1 VKLSVVEKKLR
12 KVSPYFLGEKH
23 IPSIIRKLNAELNS
37 SRIYFTSKR
46 YDGGSFKDHSVI
58 VSAEYCPHIM
68 GIPEHVIVSLS
79 FPKEQKKINLS
90 KLGALNLEI
99 KIMKTLFHEIRHK
112 YQCKIKRKYTDGSY
126 YSLPKTIHA
135 SDAPKLRYFGAS
147 DEIDAHAFETVVDI
161 AYKKLNINRL
171 KFAKKIT
178 WRESEA
184 IYLYRRFFRENDPK
198 VWKKFL
204 KKVYKNNRGVSW

>member
-1 VKLSVVEKKLR
+1 MKLSVVEKKLR

-46 YDGGSFKDHSVI
+46 YDGGSFKNHSVI
-58 VSAEYCPHIM
+58 ISAEYCPHIM
-68 GIPEHVIVSLS
+68 GIPEHVIVSLA
-79 FPKEQKKINLS
+79 FPKGEKKITLS
-90 KLGALNLEI
+90 KAGALNLEM
-99 KIMKTLFHEIRHK
+99 KIMRTLFHELRHK
-112 YQCKIKRKYTDGSY
+112 QQCKVKRKYSDGSY
-126 YSLPKTIHA
+126 YSLPKNVKEKDI
-135 SDAPKLRYFGAS
+135 PKLRYFGAS
-147 DEIDAHAFETVVDI
+147 DEVDAHAFETVVDI

-171 KFAKKIT
+171 KSANKIT

-184 IYLYRRFFRENDPK
+184 IYMYRRFFRENDPK

-204 KKVYKNNRGVSW
+204 KKVYKNNERSY

>member
-1 VKLSVVEKKLR
+1 VKLSVVQRKLE

-23 IPSIIRKLNAELNS
+23 IPSLIRKLNAELNS

-46 YDGGSFKDHSVI
+46 YEGGSFKNHSVI
-58 VSAEYCPHIM
+58 ISAEYCPHIM
-68 GIPEHVIVSLS
+68 GIPEHVIVSLA
-79 FPKEQKKINLS
+79 FPKAEKKITLS
-90 KLGALNLEI
+90 KSGAKNLEL

-112 YQCKIKRKYTDGSY
+112 YQCKIKRKYSDGSF
-126 YSLPKTIHA
+126 YSLPKNVNSKDI
-135 SDAPKLRYFGAS
+135 PKLQYFGAS
-147 DEIDAHAFETVVDI
+147 DEIDAHAFETIVDSS
-161 AYKKLNINRL
+161 YKKLDINRL
-171 KFAKKIT
+171 KVAHKIT

-204 KKVYKNNRGVSW
+204 KKVYKNNRGV

>member
-1 VKLSVVEKKLR
+1 MKLSVVQRKLE

-23 IPSIIRKLNAELNS
+23 IPSLIRKLNAELNS

-46 YDGGSFKDHSVI
+46 YEGGSFKNHSVI
-58 VSAEYCPHIM
+58 ISAEYCPHIM
-68 GIPEHVIVSLS
+68 GIPEHVIVSLA
-79 FPKEQKKINLS
+79 FPKAEKKITLS
-90 KLGALNLEI
+90 KSGAKNLEL

-112 YQCKIKRKYTDGSY
+112 YQCKIKRKYSDGSF
-126 YSLPKTIHA
+126 YSLPKNVNSKDI
-135 SDAPKLRYFGAS
+135 PKLQYFGAS
-147 DEIDAHAFETVVDI
+147 DEIDAHAFETIVDSS
-161 AYKKLNINRL
+161 YKKLDINRL
-171 KFAKKIT
+171 KVAHKIT

-204 KKVYKNNRGVSW
+204 KKVYKNNRGV